1 MQIPLCNVPICAACD
16 SLDEHEQHIKQ
27 DIVKAIAKK
36 KERMKSDLQELEKS
50 IYSKYHEAAT
60 KITSFRVIM

>member
-1 MQIPLCNVPICAACD
+1 MQIPLCNVPICAACG
-16 SLDEHEQHIKQ
+16 SLDEHEQQIKQ

-50 IYSKYHEAAT
+50 IYS
-60 KITSFRVIM
+60 

>member
-16 SLDEHEQHIKQ
+16 SLDEHEQQMKQ

-36 KERMKSDLQELEKS
+36 KERMKSD
-50 IYSKYHEAAT
+50 
-60 KITSFRVIM
+60 